1 MAAQDKWK
9 IAIIAQRSSH
19 RENTAW
25 ALIFTDAFIS
35 AGSGNWGSAIARLVG
50 KNVKARSEHFDEHVE
65 MWCYEEDFE
74 GRKLTEIINEKH
86 ENVKYLPG
94 VTLGDNIHAEPDLLK
109 AVKGANALIFVI
121 PHQFIPATCKQ
132 LEGHIPEGTQ
142 AISLVKGVEVEE
154 DKIHIF
160 SEVIKEHLGIECAA
174 LSGANI
180 ANEVARDK
188 FSETTIGCRDLD
200 AAKRWAHLFETEFF
214 RVAVSKDVLGV
225 SLGGALKNVVAV
237 AAGFIDGLQWGNNAK
252 AAIMRIG
259 LLEMKKLASLPV
271 LPHGP
276 SPSNSQQPTDLRV
289 SHQFALEYFPGTE
302 PETFVQ
308 ESAGIADLI
317 TSCLGGRNRKCA
329 EAFVTS
335 GKVRPRLL
343 TNVDSLGC
351 PPVPAVRSRH
361 ASPLRVELLTP
372 LPYALQSFDE
382 LEKDM
387 LNGQKLQ
394 GVQTAKE
401 LYEFLKS
408 RGKVEEYPL
417 FTFVYRVAYEG
428 VKPDT
433 ITAHI

>member
-1 MAAQDKWK
+1 MGVQDKWK
-9 IAIIAQRSSH
+9 VAIV
-19 RENTAW
+19 
-25 ALIFTDAFIS
+25 
-35 AGSGNWGSAIARLVG
+35 GSGNWGSAIARLVG
-50 KNVKARSEHFDEHVE
+50 KNVKERSDMFDTQVE
-65 MWCYEEDFE
+65 MWCYEEEFE

-86 ENVKYLPG
+86 ENVKYLSG
-94 VTLGDNIHAEPDLLK
+94 VDLGDNVHAEPDLLK

-121 PHQFIPATCKQ
+121 PHQFIPDTCKQ
-132 LEGHIPEGTQ
+132 LAGHVPKDAQ
-142 AISLVKGVEVEE
+142 AISLVKGVEVKQ

-180 ANEVARDK
+180 ANEVAKDK

-200 AAKRWAHLFETEFF
+200 AAKKWAKLFETEFF
-214 RVAVSKDVLGV
+214 RVAVNKDVLGV

-259 LLEMKKLASLPV
+259 MLEMK
-271 LPHGP
+271 
-276 SPSNSQQPTDLRV
+276 N
-289 SHQFALEYFPGTE
+289 FALEFFPGTE
-302 PETFVQ
+302 ADTFVQ

-335 GKVRPRLL
+335 GK
-343 TNVDSLGC
+343 
-351 PPVPAVRSRH
+351 
-361 ASPLRVELLTP
+361 
-372 LPYALQSFDE
+372 SFDQ
-382 LEKDM
+382 LEKEL

-394 GVQTAKE
+394 GVQTALE
-401 LYEFLKS
+401 LHNFLKA
-408 RGKVEEYPL
+408 RGKVEKYPL

-428 VKPDT
+428 IKPDT

>member
-9 IAIIAQRSSH
+9 IAII
-19 RENTAW
+19 
-25 ALIFTDAFIS
+25 
-35 AGSGNWGSAIARLVG
+35 GSGNWGSAIARLVG

-259 LLEMKKLASLPV
+259 LLEMKK
-271 LPHGP
+271 
-276 SPSNSQQPTDLRV
+276 
-289 SHQFALEYFPGTE
+289 FALEYFPGTE

-335 GKVRPRLL
+335 GK
-343 TNVDSLGC
+343 
-351 PPVPAVRSRH
+351 
-361 ASPLRVELLTP
+361 
-372 LPYALQSFDE
+372 SFDE